1 MKVLIIEDNIDF
13 AKLIVESL
21 RRSKN
26 PSFKVESV
34 DSLKKGIER
43 LGKGDIEMI
52 LLDLILPDSRDLD
65 TFLRVHEA
73 FPAIPIVVFTAL
85 DNETI
90 GLEAVKRGAQDY
102 LLKSKTDLSTMPQT
116 LLYAI
121 ERYKKERMLLTLS
134 LIDELTSL
142 NNRRG
147 FLTLAEQQLKLA
159 RRSKRNLLLVFVDLD
174 HLKVVNDKYGHSE
187 GDKALKDAANIL
199 RATFRESDI
208 LARLGGDEFA
218 ILAIEASD
226 FNKETILLRLKTE
239 IEAHNKR
246 SRALYQLYLSAGAA
260 EYNAETPC
268 SLAEFMIAADEAMYK
283 EKQALRNEM
292 DSRIR
297 RPE

>member
-65 TFLRVHEA
+65 PFLRVHEA

-102 LLKSKTDLSTMPQT
+102 LL
-116 LLYAI
+116 
-121 ERYKKERMLLTLS
+121 
-134 LIDELTSL
+134 
-142 NNRRG
+142 
-147 FLTLAEQQLKLA
+147 
-159 RRSKRNLLLVFVDLD
+159 
-174 HLKVVNDKYGHSE
+174 
-187 GDKALKDAANIL
+187 
-199 RATFRESDI
+199 
-208 LARLGGDEFA
+208 
-218 ILAIEASD
+218 
-226 FNKETILLRLKTE
+226 
-239 IEAHNKR
+239 
-246 SRALYQLYLSAGAA
+246 
-260 EYNAETPC
+260 
-268 SLAEFMIAADEAMYK
+268 
-283 EKQALRNEM
+283 
-292 DSRIR
+292 
-297 RPE
+297 